1 MLPSFPAPPPPH
13 PPIILTTDFGI
24 ADAYVGVMKGVIHG
38 INPRAPVIDLT
49 HQAPPQD
56 LRRAAFFLAASYTFF
71 PEGAIHVVVVDP
83 GVGTARR
90 PMAARL
96 GDQVVV
102 GPDNG
107 LVTLA
112 LERAEAQGQAVE
124 FFHLN
129 RPAYWL
135 PEVSHVF
142 HGRDIFSPVAAHLAA
157 GAALEDLGE
166 PFHNPVR
173 MRLPQPARTGAG
185 WQGEIVHIDHFGN
198 LSTNIRQEH
207 LGWPPRMK
215 LRVCGVEIDG
225 MVHTFGERP
234 PGALVALY
242 GSTGNLIV
250 SVVNGSAAGR
260 LQARTGDGCEV
271 IIEE

>member
-1 MLPSFPAPPPPH
+1 M
-13 PPIILTTDFGI
+13 PIITLMTDFGLK
-24 ADAYVGVMKGVIHG
+24 DGNVGVMKGVILG
-38 INPRAPVIDLT
+38 IAPQAQIVDLS
-49 HQAPPQD
+49 HLIAPQNIPE
-56 LRRAAFFLAASYTFF
+56 AALILARSLPYF

-166 PFHNPVR
+166 PFQNPVR
-173 MRLPQPARTGAG
+173 IRLPQPARTGDG
-185 WQGEIVHIDHFGN
+185 WQGEIIHIDHFGN

-215 LRVCGVEIDG
+215 LRLCGVEIDG